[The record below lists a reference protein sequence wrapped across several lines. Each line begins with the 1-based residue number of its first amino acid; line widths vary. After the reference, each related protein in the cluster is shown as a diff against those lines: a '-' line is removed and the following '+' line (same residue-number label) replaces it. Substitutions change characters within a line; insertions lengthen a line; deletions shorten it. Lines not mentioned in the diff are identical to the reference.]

1 MPESALRRAIV
12 MPMGTLAQSM
22 VHNHMP
28 VCHSTES
35 VHLMAHQKHCG
46 FLRQIGYYVIE
57 PFFEIDVEVTH
68 RFVEDE
74 QRWLRHDGASEKRA
88 LKLTARQA
96 SDRSP
101 GKVPELDKRK
111 RTLNLLLFLFLRHAA
126 GGKKSGRHNLTNGDG
141 KMRVDGIFL
150 RQVAGTWKPDGGV
163 SGVVIADKLAGRR
176 ADESENNSQESGLST
191 AVRTGDGNEIAA
203 VDGEV
208 YVIEHTASVA
218 DKPYVLQRQQ
228 VADYWLAK
236 AG

>member
-1 MPESALRRAIV
+1 MPV
-12 MPMGTLAQSM
+12 GTLAQSM
-22 VHNHMP
+22 VHDHMP

-46 FLRQIGYYVIE
+46 FLRQLGYYVIE

-74 QRWLRHDGASEKRA
+74 QRRLRHDGASEKRA

-101 GKVPELDKRK
+101 GKVAELDKRK
-111 RTLNLLLFLFLRHAA
+111 RTFNLLFFLFLRHVA
-126 GGKKSGRHNLTNGDG
+126 GGKKSGRHNLANGDG

-191 AVRTGDGNEIAA
+191 AVRTGDGDEIAA

-208 YVIEHTASVA
+208 YVIEHAASVA
-218 DKPYVLQRQQ
+218 YKPYVLQRQQ
-228 VADYWLAK
+228 GADDRSAK